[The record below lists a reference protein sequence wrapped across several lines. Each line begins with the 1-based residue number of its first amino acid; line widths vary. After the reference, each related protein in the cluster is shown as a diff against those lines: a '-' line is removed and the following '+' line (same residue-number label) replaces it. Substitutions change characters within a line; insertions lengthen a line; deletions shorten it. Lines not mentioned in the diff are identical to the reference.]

1 MGLRSLPLGKHS
13 PFHLMDMLLYPGLE
27 VPRGP
32 LPGIKCQ
39 KGVQRTVC
47 LHVYYKTWVEIAH
60 RGISKFRVV
69 GLFTLTI
76 HTQGSVL
83 KAKLMSTG
91 KELRVYEPSAPK

>member
-13 PFHLMDMLLYPGLE
+13 PFHLMDVPLQPG
-27 VPRGP
+27 VQFPRGA
-32 LPGIKCQ
+32 LAGIKCR

-47 LHVYYKTWVEIAH
+47 LHVYYKTWLEIAH

-76 HTQGSVL
+76 HTQGSML
-83 KAKLMSTG
+83 KATLMPTG
-91 KELRVYEPSAPK
+91 KEASVYESSASQ